1 MRSRLSL
8 LCAVGIVSVAN
19 FLTIAS
25 DIPNQTEVVDLH
37 DNKSVGRTLVTV
49 DDEMRMPV
57 NALVTRLNEISREN
71 VVENLE
77 TVVES
82 FATSFAQN
90 SEINLRKIFENKEAV
105 ETKIDKMRND
115 WLVEGIHPD
124 KIYTDN
130 TNFDM
135 LTFFAW
141 INYIITYVLTNGDDF
156 KTPDQVNTLLETF
169 ENKHYHV
176 SFMKDKY
183 KEYYGTMSSHDDI
196 GKFKTSN
203 TLTPPTTRKKG
214 KNRHKDKNYGYKE
227 FVALASYVNTYNK
240 ANPATT
246 VGLLPVLIASFGE
259 NVAASVIS
267 AAKTFRDTAEE
278 AIKLE
283 IKQIKHWLAMNDPVE
298 VLKLIDSEDQKLRLI
313 STLIKFF
320 DEFCENNQKPPFNL
334 MATLTKYAAEEQLV
348 QIVMKKQT
356 YVDVERLKTL
366 LFLDWFNSLKSD
378 EDVSNLLRRS
388 GLDINSVDSCLKAFQ
403 EFRTN
408 TVKHIKS
415 TLSENVSMPAGKTID
430 HDSNHDSSAYETFL
444 VNYNKKNP
452 NMQLRL
458 PAVLRAV
465 SDKSSSDTETATRLE
480 SEQIQSLIRSKKSL
494 DEIIGSLDSDLEPR
508 PFFYKCI
515 EIADE
520 FVKYRPELW
529 YDPIEMF
536 RKRYNSRVLTSI
548 VREEVLNHLHSA
560 SRVKDVFFLN
570 LFSRMISP
578 DGLSNILSKG
588 NADFVSLV
596 DNYRQFVDSM
606 GPPHL
611 LEDIKKWCKT
621 KKNLESAVG
630 HRIDGTVHTAYE
642 RDMFLYDGKV
652 FAAYESYIR
661 VHNKAKPFAQIK
673 LLPALTARF
682 GDRDTSI
689 MILAAK
695 MHPETAKIKFLS

>member
-1 MRSRLSL
+1 M
-8 LCAVGIVSVAN
+8 
-19 FLTIAS
+19 F
-25 DIPNQTEVVDLH
+25 
-37 DNKSVGRTLVTV
+37 
-49 DDEMRMPV
+49 
-57 NALVTRLNEISREN
+57 
-71 VVENLE
+71 
-77 TVVES
+77 
-82 FATSFAQN
+82 
-90 SEINLRKIFENKEAV
+90 
-105 ETKIDKMRND
+105 
-115 WLVEGIHPD
+115 
-124 KIYTDN
+124 
-130 TNFDM
+130 
-135 LTFFAW
+135 
-141 INYIITYVLTNGDDF
+141 
-156 KTPDQVNTLLETF
+156 
-169 ENKHYHV
+169 
-176 SFMKDKY
+176 
-183 KEYYGTMSSHDDI
+183 
-196 GKFKTSN
+196 
-203 TLTPPTTRKKG
+203 
-214 KNRHKDKNYGYKE
+214 
-227 FVALASYVNTYNK
+227 
-240 ANPATT
+240 
-246 VGLLPVLIASFGE
+246 
-259 NVAASVIS
+259 
-267 AAKTFRDTAEE
+267 
-278 AIKLE
+278 
-283 IKQIKHWLAMNDPVE
+283 
-298 VLKLIDSEDQKLRLI
+298 
-313 STLIKFF
+313 
-320 DEFCENNQKPPFNL
+320 
-334 MATLTKYAAEEQLV
+334 
-348 QIVMKKQT
+348 
-356 YVDVERLKTL
+356 ERLKTL
-366 LFLDWFNSLKSD
+366 LFLDWLQLESD

-388 GLDINSVDSCLKAFQ
+388 GLDINSVDSCLKSFQ

-520 FVKYRPELW
+520 FVKYRPEQW

-630 HRIDGTVHTAYE
+630 HPIDGTVHTAYE

-661 VHNKAKPFAQIK
+661 VHNKAKPFA
-673 LLPALTARF
+673 
-682 GDRDTSI
+682 
-689 MILAAK
+689 
-695 MHPETAKIKFLS
+695 